1 MDWKLPE
8 GKNDISHTTGSLCW
22 RSLLAG
28 LKCIIDTPWT
38 DKHGLKQSQKNHA
51 DLGCRSFLL
60 IYTTSVKEKLQ
71 QKQFL
76 EKCQVTKFIFSAHKQ
91 LFILAHSGCLLS
103 FLRLSFGWWPFLQVF
118 NLYEDTA
125 QNYFPPW
132 ATLSRYTTLN
142 SLWTANLASLMWN
155 DQREERA
162 WSWGRQLQIGK
173 DSIRR
178 RTCWWT
184 PKLWNYVVI
193 LGNRENDKTC
203 KTKSYFWGIPQTS
216 FCDNLDQGRKK
227 VEKMLVNYYIL

>member
-60 IYTTSVKEKLQ
+60 IFTTSFKEKLQ

-76 EKCQVTKFIFSAHKQ
+76 EKCQVKKFIFSAHKQ

-118 NLYEDTA
+118 NLYEDIA
-125 QNYFPPW
+125 KNYFPPW

-142 SLWTANLASLMWN
+142 SLRIANLASLMWKWPKRRASLVMGQTTPDRKGQYKKMDLLIN
-155 DQREERA
+155 PKVVELCSNPWQPRE
-162 WSWGRQLQIGK
+162 W
-173 DSIRR
+173 
-178 RTCWWT
+178 
-184 PKLWNYVVI
+184 
-193 LGNRENDKTC
+193 
-203 KTKSYFWGIPQTS
+203 
-216 FCDNLDQGRKK
+216 
-227 VEKMLVNYYIL
+227 

>member
-22 RSLLAG
+22 RSPLAG
-28 LKCIIDTPWT
+28 LKCFIDTPWT
-38 DKHGLKQSQKNHA
+38 DKHGLKQSQENHA

-60 IYTTSVKEKLQ
+60 IYTTSFKEKLQ

-118 NLYEDTA
+118 NLLWRHC
-125 QNYFPPW
+125 QKLFPSMSHSEQIYYIKFTMNCKPGF
-132 ATLSRYTTLN
+132 T
-142 SLWTANLASLMWN
+142 

-162 WSWGRQLQIGK
+162 WSWGRRLQIGK
-173 DSIRR
+173 NSIRW
-178 RTCWWT
+178 RTCW
-184 PKLWNYVVI
+184 
-193 LGNRENDKTC
+193 
-203 KTKSYFWGIPQTS
+203 
-216 FCDNLDQGRKK
+216 
-227 VEKMLVNYYIL
+227 